1 MGKSTP
7 QTATTT
13 QQTNMGPW
21 KPQQPYLTKAFGEAE
36 SLYDNYSPEYF
47 KGSTVAGATPNQLAG
62 WDQTAQLARQGNP
75 LIPAAQGMTLD
86 TINGKFLDPSSNPYL
101 ADTYGQA
108 ADAVTRSYQ
117 TATAPGTSAA
127 FSAGGRYGSGARN
140 QQIDQNNRALGSTLY
155 NLATSIYGGN
165 YEAERARQ
173 MTAAGGAPGMVQAG
187 YIEPGMLTSVGQ
199 QQQQQQQAELTDD
212 VARWNYEQQLHRRPF
227 CCLLRRFEGRRLP
240 RGASGPPERAQGVRF
255 RPWRPRPC
263 ALTELQPELTLVRC
277 SRRANRRSTTEEAN
291 DGYRHG

>member
-1 MGKSTP
+1 
-7 QTATTT
+7 
-13 QQTNMGPW
+13 
-21 KPQQPYLTKAFGEAE
+21 
-36 SLYDNYSPEYF
+36 
-47 KGSTVAGATPNQLAG
+47 
-62 WDQTAQLARQGNP
+62 
-75 LIPAAQGMTLD
+75 MTLD
-86 TINGKFLDPSSNPYL
+86 TINGKFLDPSSSPYL

-140 QQIDQNNRALGSTLY
+140 QQIDQNNRALGSTLD

-187 YIEPGMLTSVGQ
+187 YIEPGMRTSVGQ

-240 RGASGPPERAQGVRF
+240 RGGVRAART
-255 RPWRPRPC
+255 RPGS
-263 ALTELQPELTLVRC
+263 QV
-277 SRRANRRSTTEEAN
+277 STVAATAMRF
-291 DGYRHG
+291 DGVAA